1 VVDGVSRVSLAA
13 ARDRLDTLTRS
24 LDADALRALAAD
36 LAAVAQLLDSEY
48 ALRRAIAEPGAS
60 PDKRAGL
67 LARVLGDRIGEPARD
82 LLGGVVRERWSKPA
96 DLVDAVGTLA
106 AEATLALAETAG
118 GLDAVEDELFRFAR
132 VVSGN
137 AQLSLALSSPA
148 LPLSRKTGIVRTLLE
163 GRVRPETLALVE
175 QAVADSGGRALDRRL
190 EALVRLAAERRQRLV
205 AVVRA
210 ATPLTS
216 EQSERLKAA
225 LARTYGKDVQLQV
238 ELDPS
243 ILGGL
248 VVSLGDEVLD
258 GSVSHRLELARRGVN
273 A

>member
-1 VVDGVSRVSLAA
+1 MSRVSLAA

-24 LDADALRALAAD
+24 LDEGALRALSAD
-36 LAAVAQLLDSEY
+36 LAAVAQLLGEEY

-67 LARVLGDRIGEPARD
+67 LTRVLGDRVGESARD
-82 LLGGVVRERWSKPA
+82 LLSGVVRERWSKPA
-96 DLVDAVGTLA
+96 DLVGAVGSLA
-106 AEATLALAETAG
+106 AEATLALAETGG

-132 VVSGN
+132 VVAGD
-137 AQLSLALSSPA
+137 ARLSLALSSPA
-148 LPLSRKTGIVRTLLE
+148 LPLDRKHAIVRKLLE
-163 GRVRPETLALVE
+163 GKARPETLALVE

-205 AVVRA
+205 AVVTA
-210 ATPLTS
+210 ATPLTG

-225 LARTYGKDVQLQV
+225 LARSYGKDVQLQV

-243 ILGGL
+243 IIGGL

-258 GSVSHRLELARRGVN
+258 GSVSHRLELARRTVN
-273 A
+273 S